1 MSELINETAEGTA
14 TAAAKA
20 PETSKKKATLG
31 ARAPRAA
38 KSEGKATKKAT
49 APKKAPKAA
58 APKATTKP
66 KGAKVPKDK
75 GVRAGSKTEIILG
88 LLKRP
93 GGVTLREL
101 MKAASWQAHSVRGF
115 ISAVVVKKMALKV
128 ESTKSE
134 GGERTYSVKA

>member
-38 KSEGKATKKAT
+38 KSEGKATKKAA
-49 APKKAPKAA
+49 APKKAPKA